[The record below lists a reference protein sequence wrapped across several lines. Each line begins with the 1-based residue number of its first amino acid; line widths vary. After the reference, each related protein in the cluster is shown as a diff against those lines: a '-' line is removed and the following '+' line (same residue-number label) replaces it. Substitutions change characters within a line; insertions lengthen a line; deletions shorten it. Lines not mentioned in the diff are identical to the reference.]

1 MLTNLAKDLLK
12 KAGIAVLRQETL
24 ESMQSEINQI
34 PWIHYWSELSY
45 AQREHL
51 SPFVGFSTSQ
61 LGQDLF
67 AANEAI
73 ERQVSQGYFV
83 EFGAA
88 NGKLFSNTWL
98 LEKKLNWTGILAE
111 PASKWHSDL
120 ERNRACII
128 DKRCVTDRTGEFV
141 PFLEVQGAEVLSG
154 TKEQAELDDWT
165 EDQRHRSIEYN
176 VETISLNDLLD
187 AHKALTVIDYLSIDT
202 EGGEL
207 EVLRSFDF
215 NRYRVMT
222 LTVEV
227 GRNANTRRRDAGEEI
242 SALMQSKGF
251 ERKHAHI
258 SQWDDWYVYAG

>member
-1 MLTNLAKDLLK
+1 LITNFAKNLLR
-12 KAGIAVLRQETL
+12 KAGIVVLRQEIF
-24 ESMQSEINQI
+24 ENMQSEINQI
-34 PWIHYWSELSY
+34 PWIHYWSKLSY
-45 AQREHL
+45 AQRERL
-51 SPFVGFSTSQ
+51 SPLIGFSTSQ

-67 AANEAI
+67 AANEAM
-73 ERQVSQGYFV
+73 ERKVNQGYFV

-88 NGKLFSNTWL
+88 NGSLFSNTWL

-111 PASKWHSDL
+111 PARKWHLDL
-120 ERNRACII
+120 ERNRDCII
-128 DKRCVTDRTGEFV
+128 DKRCVTDRTGEFI

-165 EDQRHRSIEYN
+165 KDLRHRSIEYN

-187 AHKALTVIDYLSIDT
+187 AYKAPTVIDYLSIDT

-227 GRNANTRRRDAGEEI
+227 GRSANTRRRDAGDEI
-242 SALMQSKGF
+242 SSLMQSKGF
-251 ERKHAHI
+251 QRKHADI
-258 SQWDDWYVYAG
+258 SKWDDWYVYVG